1 MSIHQYISGGVG
13 LGHVGAYQT
22 SGMPFASGSI
32 NASTAYKVVE
42 FPYVTRWIQI
52 INHDDTNELVVAFS
66 QNQIQNVSTGS
77 NHFKVHASHNSNKE
91 GGYLPR
97 LEMKVTKLYFTGST
111 DFDVIAGLTNI
122 STNMIANNW
131 TGSVGVG

>member
-13 LGHVGAYQT
+13 LGHVGAYQV

-32 NASTAYKVVE
+32 DASTAYKVVE
-42 FPYVTRWIQI
+42 FPYVTRWVQI
-52 INHDDTNELVVAFS
+52 INHDTNELIIAFTE
-66 QNQIQNVSTGS
+66 NQIQNVSAGS
-77 NHFKVHASHNSNKE
+77 NHIKLHPSFNPNRE

-97 LEMKVTKLYFTGST
+97 LEMKVTKLYFTGSN

-122 STNMIANNW
+122 STNMISGNW